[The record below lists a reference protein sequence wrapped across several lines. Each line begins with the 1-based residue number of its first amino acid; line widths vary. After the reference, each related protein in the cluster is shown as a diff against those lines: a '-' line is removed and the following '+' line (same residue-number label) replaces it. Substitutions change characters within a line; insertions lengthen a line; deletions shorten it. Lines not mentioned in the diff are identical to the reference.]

1 MLKKI
6 LFISC
11 LLLLSNCS
19 APGTALLGPAFTGAK
34 TGSIYQTSISFSTGK
49 IVNEIA
55 DFTLD
60 TVLETKEKVLTAKK
74 NIESMPDI
82 LMTYAVNKIK
92 VSEVME
98 PEPLP

>member
-1 MLKKI
+1 MLKKF
-6 LFISC
+6 LLISC
-11 LLLLSNCS
+11 FILLNNCS

-34 TGSIYQTSISFSTGK
+34 TGNIYQASLSFSTGR
-49 IVNEIA
+49 IINEIT

-74 NIESMPDI
+74 NIESMPSI
-82 LMTYAVNKIK
+82 IKTYAINKIK
-92 VSEVME
+92 VSEILE

>member
-1 MLKKI
+1 MSKKLL
-6 LFISC
+6 LFSC
-11 LLLLSNCS
+11 LLFLSNCA
-19 APGTALLGPAFTGAK
+19 APGTALLGPAFTGVK
-34 TGSIYQTSISFSTGK
+34 TGSAYQTSLSFSTGG
-49 IVNEIA
+49 IINEITN
-55 DFTLD
+55 FTID

-82 LMTYAVNKIK
+82 LKTYAVNKIK

>member
-1 MLKKI
+1 MFKKI

-34 TGSIYQTSISFSTGK
+34 TGSVYQASLSFSTQK
-49 IVNEIA
+49 IINEIT
-55 DFTLD
+55 DFNLD
-60 TVLETKEKVLTAKK
+60 SVFEKKEKISSKESNL
-74 NIESMPDI
+74 ESMPSI
-82 LMTYAVNKIK
+82 LNTYAVNKIK
-92 VSEVME
+92 VSEVTE

>member
-34 TGSIYQTSISFSTGK
+34 TGSVYQASLSFSTGK
-49 IVNEIA
+49 IINEIT
-55 DFTLD
+55 DFNLD
-60 TVLETKEKVLTAKK
+60 SVFEKKEKIFSKGLNV
-74 NIESMPDI
+74 ESMPSI
-82 LMTYAVNKIK
+82 LGTYAVNKIK
-92 VSEVME
+92 VSEVTE

>member
-34 TGSIYQTSISFSTGK
+34 TGSIYQTSLSFSTGR
-49 IVNEIA
+49 IINEIT

-74 NIESMPDI
+74 NIESMPGI
-82 LMTYAVNKIK
+82 LKTYAVSKIK

>member
-34 TGSIYQTSISFSTGK
+34 TGSVYQASLSFSTGK
-49 IVNEIA
+49 IINEIT
-55 DFTLD
+55 DFNLD
-60 TVLETKEKVLTAKK
+60 SVFEKKEKVASKELNNK
-74 NIESMPDI
+74 NMPTI
-82 LMTYAVNKIK
+82 LNTYIVSKIK
-92 VSEVME
+92 VSEVTE

>member
-34 TGSIYQTSISFSTGK
+34 TGSIYQTSLSFSTGK

-82 LMTYAVNKIK
+82 LKTYAVNKIK

>member
-1 MLKKI
+1 MFKKI

-34 TGSIYQTSISFSTGK
+34 TGSIYQTSLSFSTGR
-49 IVNEIA
+49 IINEIT

-74 NIESMPDI
+74 NIENMPDI
-82 LMTYAVNKIK
+82 LKTYAVNKIK
-92 VSEVME
+92 VSEVIE